1 MTAALVSKC
10 GRPIRALQLRV
21 SWVVFQLT
29 FRLCYPLHGL
39 VAWWDVRRLDISYSE
54 ASRRRVGGKG
64 HSLICWHLGSCL
76 FCHLIHQVDMW
87 DGGWALRRSH
97 TGNKLLRGKL
107 NWALTHRKL
116 TNLELHRDL
125 IPNFSLLNR
134 HHKNCLDKQLGYF
147 LSRDLRGA
155 GDFLPL
161 RALCIECSH
170 LNTSICVELISKFY
184 ARQEDDPLW
193 ICLASRKDAE
203 TRQLDRFS
211 FLTDN
216 VTYIFGEG
224 APESVQDY

>member
-1 MTAALVSKC
+1 MTAALVGKW

-21 SWVVFQLT
+21 SLVVFQLT
-29 FRLCYPLHGL
+29 FRICYPLHGL

-54 ASRRRVGGKG
+54 ASWRRVGGERN
-64 HSLICWHLGSCL
+64 SLISWRLGSCL

-87 DGGWALRRSH
+87 DWGWALRWSH
-97 TGNKLLRGKL
+97 TGNKLLRGEL
-107 NWALTHRKL
+107 NRTLTHRKL

-125 IPNFSLLNR
+125 IPNFSLLNC
-134 HHKNCLDKQLGYF
+134 HHQNRLDKQLGYF
-147 LSRDLRGA
+147 LSRDLWGA

-184 ARQEDDPLW
+184 AGLEDDPLR

-203 TRQLDRFS
+203 SRQLDRFS